1 MASEPIPALVPLY
14 SASTHFPYNSFLPS
28 TLHAP
33 ILLSSTK
40 YLLYAR
46 HWLEFEDSMLYQKN
60 IVSVLMNLTY
70 RFENQR
76 FVVVVVVGLFFKETT
91 INLDISLLFF
101 SGT

>member
-1 MASEPIPALVPLY
+1 
-14 SASTHFPYNSFLPS
+14 
-28 TLHAP
+28 
-33 ILLSSTK
+33 
-40 YLLYAR
+40 
-46 HWLEFEDSMLYQKN
+46 MLYQKN